1 MLRRHGMFQ
10 QPISTELYTA
20 LTPDAL
26 ACPLSVQELNQLLQ
40 MRVPEAEI
48 LRDLEN
54 RSLQCPLDG
63 ASERLLLRDGAS
75 LQLIRR
81 LRAYFP

>member
-1 MLRRHGMFQ
+1 M
-10 QPISTELYTA
+10 A

-26 ACPLSVQELNQLLQ
+26 ASPVSIHELNQLVQ

-48 LRDLEN
+48 LQDLEN
-54 RSLQCPLDG
+54 RALQCPLDG

-75 LQLIRR
+75 LRLVRR
-81 LRAYFP
+81 LRSYFP